1 MVIRHIV
8 ITLYQNYTTN
18 SFTNY
23 QPYKHHPMRQILLSA
38 MALFLSFFA
47 YSQVTVEN
55 PRVIVNPF
63 YEVKSSGISN
73 VVKIELSDTETQLTI
88 HSTFV
93 PYWWISF
100 TKKEDFIRDPKTG
113 KTYDIKSIVGA
124 ELDQQIWMKG
134 SGDSTHVLI
143 YPPLEKTVKK
153 IDFGNAVFGLSLD
166 AGKAGSSHKIPIVPA
181 NVTKWI
187 NESLAKVKST
197 APLDFSSP
205 KFFNGGTGRLIG
217 YIKGYDT
224 RLGFTTGIVYTSN
237 ELTREDYPTVV
248 KIHPDGR
255 FEADLPYDF
264 PKYSML
270 ILNEKRFM
278 FYLES
283 GQTLSMI
290 LDWEEFLIAD
300 RKRNIRYEFKNI
312 IYQGPLAKVNNDLAG
327 FTAEQFNYEEFQK
340 KMKTLT
346 PVEFKS
352 EQMAALKSKQQK
364 VEDYIRNNSLSP
376 QATSILRNKTLLEG
390 VNLLFDF
397 MMNRSSQA
405 SQDTA
410 NKIFK
415 VPAALTYYDF
425 LKGMPLNDN
434 SLLISGEFSTFVNR
448 FEYCDPLSRAYRN
461 IILKPKKDFST
472 YLTENG
478 MIISEE
484 ENDLIKLLNKYP
496 KTEEEKRIIESK
508 KDQVDAYFEKTKDL
522 RNAYS
527 EKYLKLLPKSSLA
540 NTYKE
545 NWRIKDSVL
554 RSDLGLENSL
564 VYEITKVRS
573 LKYIFDS
580 STKEAAKGFWES
592 LRTGITNP
600 YLIGTGNELYKK
612 SFPEKNSTAYV
623 LPKSVATDVFRKI
636 VDPYKGKILFI
647 DFWAT
652 TCGPC
657 VGGIKSMKANREKYK
672 DNKDFDFIFITD
684 ESGSPKA
691 DYDKFVAEQEL
702 KHIYRLSP
710 DDYNYL
716 RQLFK
721 FNGIPHYTV
730 IDKQGNVLNNNF
742 QMHNFDSEL
751 SGIISN
757 KLD

>member
-1 MVIRHIV
+1 M
-8 ITLYQNYTTN
+8 
-18 SFTNY
+18 
-23 QPYKHHPMRQILLSA
+23 KQILLSA
-38 MALFLSFFA
+38 MALLLSFIA
-47 YSQVTVEN
+47 YSQVTAEN
-55 PRVIVNPF
+55 SRVIVNPF

-73 VVKIELSDTETQLTI
+73 VVKIELSDTETRLTV

-113 KTYDIKSIVGA
+113 KTYDIKGIVGA

-143 YPPLEKTVKK
+143 YPPLDKTVKK
-153 IDFGNAVFGLSLD
+153 IDFGNAVYGLSLD
-166 AGKAGSSHKIPIVPA
+166 ASKAGGSHKIPTVPA

-187 NESLAKVKST
+187 NESLAKVKRT
-197 APLDFSSP
+197 APIDFSSP

-237 ELTREDYPTVV
+237 DLTREDYPTVV

-270 ILNEKRFM
+270 ILNEKRIM

-290 LDWEEFLIAD
+290 IDWEEFLIAD

-346 PVEFKS
+346 PEEFKS

-364 VEDYIRNNSLSP
+364 VEDYIRNNFLSP

-390 VNLLFDF
+390 VDLLFDF
-397 MMNRSSQA
+397 MMNRRYQA

-410 NKIFK
+410 NKILK
-415 VPAALTYYDF
+415 VPAPSTYYDF
-425 LKGMPLNDN
+425 LKEMPLNDN

-448 FEYCDPLSRAYRN
+448 FEYCDPLSRAFGKRATN
-461 IILKPKKDFST
+461 VLKPAKDYTT
-472 YLTENG
+472 YILESGVEMTPEDKELAEFLVKNSKSDVNKILAEN
-478 MIISEE
+478 
-484 ENDLIKLLNKYP
+484 
-496 KTEEEKRIIESK
+496 K
-508 KDQVDAYFEKTKDL
+508 KDQVQAFYKKYADQSKGYV
-522 RNAYS
+522 
-527 EKYLKLLPKSSLA
+527 EKYIKPLQKTGLA
-540 NTYKE
+540 ESYRAD
-545 NWRIKDSVL
+545 WLAKDSVL
-554 RSDLGLENSL
+554 HSDLGLENSL

-580 STKEAAKGFWES
+580 STKEAAKGFWVS

-600 YLIGTGNELYKK
+600 YLIETGNQLFKK

-657 VGGIKSMKANREKYK
+657 VGGIKSMKVNREKYK

-702 KHIYRLSP
+702 KHIYRLSV

-751 SGIISN
+751 SGILSN